1 MTEGP
6 TDVRLSNILEL
17 GFENHG
23 RCSKVS
29 ESTTERLPKAEIR
42 SYSEETSSEADHP
55 LSQTGKPSSIRVF
68 ARGEEK
74 RSANLLE
81 TGSSTLGVAAASATT
96 NQVILACPG
105 IYSARCMCQA
115 FGRRDASQ
123 KRRRR
128 RYAEANTAKGPVP
141 GIIFGRERKDP
152 LRLSSL
158 LLLIRRNPKRRDLSA
173 TEGTR
178 TTIRRRGTK
187 SHRAPAEA
195 KCWIFLIASDREPA
209 VVAFEGSSMKDYSS
223 AMDNFDR
230 GNRGALSLST
240 MPDGSTER
248 GLRRMSTL

>member
-1 MTEGP
+1 MDDARRYPNQPPGVFRKQKYART
-6 TDVRLSNILEL
+6 LEKPRRKRFAL
-17 GFENHG
+17 FRKRENSAASA
-23 RCSKVS
+23 CSC
-29 ESTTERLPKAEIR
+29 
-42 SYSEETSSEADHP
+42 EA
-55 LSQTGKPSSIRVF
+55 
-68 ARGEEK
+68 K
-74 RSANLLE
+74 RSGARIYWKRGLQP
-81 TGSSTLGVAAASATT
+81 SASLWPFATT

-248 GLRRMSTL
+248 GLRRMSTLWDL

>member
-1 MTEGP
+1 MLEGIRISHRAESRNTLVLSRNLVGSGP
-6 TDVRLSNILEL
+6 PSFANGKTQQHPRVRARRREA
-17 GFENHG
+17 
-23 RCSKVS
+23 
-29 ESTTERLPKAEIR
+29 EREF
-42 SYSEETSSEADHP
+42 TGNGVFNP
-55 LSQTGKPSSIRVF
+55 LRP
-68 ARGEEK
+68 
-74 RSANLLE
+74 L
-81 TGSSTLGVAAASATT
+81 ATT

-152 LRLSSL
+152 VRLSSS

-248 GLRRMSTL
+248 GLRRMSTLWDL

>member
-1 MTEGP
+1 MDDARRYPNQPPGVFRKQKYART
-6 TDVRLSNILEL
+6 LEKPRRKRFAL
-17 GFENHG
+17 FRKRENPAASA
-23 RCSKVS
+23 CSC
-29 ESTTERLPKAEIR
+29 
-42 SYSEETSSEADHP
+42 EA
-55 LSQTGKPSSIRVF
+55 
-68 ARGEEK
+68 K
-74 RSANLLE
+74 RSGARIYWKRGLQP
-81 TGSSTLGVAAASATT
+81 SASLWPLATT

-248 GLRRMSTL
+248 GLRRMSTLWDL

>member
-1 MTEGP
+1 MDDARRYPNQSPGVFRKQKYART
-6 TDVRLSNILEL
+6 LEKPRRKRFAL
-17 GFENHG
+17 FRKRENPAASA
-23 RCSKVS
+23 CSC
-29 ESTTERLPKAEIR
+29 
-42 SYSEETSSEADHP
+42 ET
-55 LSQTGKPSSIRVF
+55 
-68 ARGEEK
+68 K
-74 RSANLLE
+74 RSGARIYWKRGLQP
-81 TGSSTLGVAAASATT
+81 SASLWPFATT

-178 TTIRRRGTK
+178 TTIRQRGTK